1 MIKGVTLVSFVFRW
15 HFCGKSGR
23 TSTLMRAFL
32 SRSVITHASSFLLF
46 FLDIKEIQGEEGMN
60 NKLWVF
66 LGLNVLS
73 LLGPYLQYILFLN
86 FMHLFSFLDE
96 L

>member
-1 MIKGVTLVSFVFRW
+1 
-15 HFCGKSGR
+15 
-23 TSTLMRAFL
+23 
-32 SRSVITHASSFLLF
+32 
-46 FLDIKEIQGEEGMN
+46 MN

-73 LLGPYLQYILFLN
+73 LLGPYLQYILFLD
-86 FMHLFSFLDE
+86 FMRLFSFLDE